1 MGASGQPEIEKEMDL
16 YNNKIGRIIGS
27 RNKSKSDNSLAD
39 IVQQDVRNGR
49 MRRIVKEKLVKT
61 NSDGER

>member
-1 MGASGQPEIEKEMDL
+1 MDL